1 MPITSINYLVTLQA
15 FTFRPFLLYLHCN
28 QNQTAMQEKV
38 NSITVELRGDLISLK
53 NKSGETFK
61 AINAKPSEAVY
72 KFNEIV
78 GRLKAAAAKGAI

>member
-1 MPITSINYLVTLQA
+1 MKEQ
-15 FTFRPFLLYLHCN
+15 
-28 QNQTAMQEKV
+28 V

-78 GRLKAAAAKGAI
+78 RRLKAAAAKGAI